1 MPEQEADKMRTQA
14 ALLWTSFGFCAVL
27 LGLTSPSP
35 AERAV
40 QGVLLTPDGGGRY
53 VVTEIGRELVPT
65 AVNIHGQVVGYTRT
79 NPYRAFLWSE
89 SGGLQ
94 LLGAYGTDPASIA
107 YGINDIG
114 QIVGESFPQPYNL
127 GRAFLWSSTE
137 GMQDLGT
144 LGGSGASAHSINNS
158 GAVAGTSRLPNSDH
172 LEPFIWTKSEGMRW
186 LGSLGGQGDYNVA
199 RELNNSN
206 EVTGTSSAADG
217 SNHAF
222 VWNEKTGMLDIG
234 KLSPI
239 DASSYGMGINDLGQ
253 VVGSSRSVTGGLG
266 DRAFVWTAEDG
277 MRDIGS
283 LGGEADAYGIN
294 NSGIVVGASGTF
306 AIGDN
311 WKVHAFVWQNGV
323 MTDLNVLLSSELSYK
338 LTSAV
343 GINDHGQIVA
353 VSDPYFVPEP
363 ATVLLLGLGAWALRG
378 CRARSM
384 SDRT

>member
-1 MPEQEADKMRTQA
+1 
-14 ALLWTSFGFCAVL
+14 
-27 LGLTSPSP
+27 
-35 AERAV
+35 
-40 QGVLLTPDGGGRY
+40 
-53 VVTEIGRELVPT
+53 
-65 AVNIHGQVVGYTRT
+65 
-79 NPYRAFLWSE
+79 
-89 SGGLQ
+89 
-94 LLGAYGTDPASIA
+94 
-107 YGINDIG
+107 
-114 QIVGESFPQPYNL
+114 
-127 GRAFLWSSTE
+127 
-137 GMQDLGT
+137 MQDLGT

>member
-1 MPEQEADKMRTQA
+1 MRTHA
-14 ALLWTSFGFCAVL
+14 ALSWTLFGFCAVL
-27 LGLTSPSP
+27 FGLTSRSP

-53 VVTEIGRELVPT
+53 VVTEIGQDLVPT

-89 SGGLQ
+89 SNEVQ
-94 LLGAYGTDPASIA
+94 LLDAYGSDPASIA

-114 QIVGESFPQPYNL
+114 QAVGESFPEPYNL
-127 GRAFLWSSTE
+127 GRAFLWTSAE

-158 GAVAGTSRLPNSDH
+158 GTVAGTSRLPNSNH
-172 LEPFIWTKSEGMRW
+172 LEPFIWTNSEAMQW

-199 RELNNSN
+199 RDLNNSN
-206 EVTGTSSAADG
+206 EVVGTSSAADG

-222 VWNEKTGMLDIG
+222 LWNEKTSMLDIG
-234 KLSPI
+234 KLSPK
-239 DASSYGMGINDLGQ
+239 DAASYAAGINDLDQ
-253 VVGSSRSVTGGLG
+253 VVGWSRSVTGGLG
-266 DRAFVWTAEDG
+266 DRAFIWSEEDG

-283 LGGEADAYGIN
+283 LGGEAEAYGIN
-294 NSGIVVGASGTF
+294 SSGVVVGASGTV
-306 AIGDN
+306 AMGDN

-323 MTDLNVLLSSELSYK
+323 MTDLNALLSSELGYK

-343 GINDHGQIVA
+343 GINDLGQIVA

-363 ATVLLLGLGAWALRG
+363 ATVMLLGLGVLALRG
-378 CRARSM
+378 CRAGSV
-384 SDRT
+384 SVRT